1 MAVQQLTKATQLDPG
16 FAQAWTALGAAYAA
30 TEDTEP
36 ALAAYRVAQRLWP
49 HSHIPVLAMSS
60 LCLRQ
65 GHTTLAR
72 QYMNLAASR
81 CASDPLVYH
90 EAGVAEYV
98 R

>member
-1 MAVQQLTKATQLDPG
+1 MKATQLDAG

-30 TEDTEP
+30 TEDVEP
-36 ALAAYRVAQRLWP
+36 ALAAYRIAQRLWP
-49 HSHIPVLAMSS
+49 HSHVPSLAMSS

-81 CASDPLVYH
+81 CASDPQVYH
-90 EAGVAEYV
+90 EAAVAEFA